1 MTEPNIAFVANLLAD
16 PSRAAM
22 CLSLAGGEARPA
34 GELAARAGISAQAAS
49 NHLAK
54 LIAGRLLRV
63 EQQGRWRY
71 YRLAGD
77 DVGHAVEALSVVA
90 PTLTPPPAVNGM
102 PDAARRLK
110 NARTCYRHLAG
121 RLGVALAD
129 AMIASRWI
137 EDEGHRYRVT
147 PTGAR
152 SLRGIGIDA
161 APRRAQA
168 PARRCIDWTER
179 RPHVA
184 GPVGTALA
192 QVALDRGWVRRLR
205 GTRAITVTA
214 LGRTQLHK
222 VFNLRWED
230 RP

>member
-63 EQQGRWRY
+63 ERQGRWRY
-71 YRLAGD
+71 YRLAGA

-90 PTLTPPPAVNGM
+90 PVPAPSPAGNGM
-102 PDAARRLK
+102 ADTARRLK
-110 NARTCYRHLAG
+110 NARTCYGHLAG

-129 AMIASRWI
+129 ALIAQRWI
-137 EDEGHRYRVT
+137 EDDGHRYRVT
-147 PTGAR
+147 PTGTR
-152 SLRGIGIDA
+152 SLHALGIEVRS
-161 APRRAQA
+161 RRAEA

-184 GPVGTALA
+184 GPVGLALA
-192 QVALDRGWVRRLR
+192 KLALDRGWLRRVR
-205 GTRAITVTA
+205 GTRAVAVTG
-214 LGRTQLHK
+214 LGRTQLAK
-222 VFNLRWED
+222 AFNLRWEE

>member
-1 MTEPNIAFVANLLAD
+1 MNEPNIAFVANLLAD

-71 YRLAGD
+71 YRLNGA

-90 PTLTPPPAVNGM
+90 PSAAYAPAVNGTGE
-102 PDAARRLK
+102 AARRIR
-110 NARTCYRHLAG
+110 NARTCYSHLAG

-129 AMIASRWI
+129 ALLAERWI
-137 EDEGHRYRVT
+137 EDDGHRYRVT
-147 PTGAR
+147 PAGTR
-152 SLRGIGIDA
+152 SLHGIGIEV
-161 APRRAQA
+161 APRRTQP

-205 GTRAITVTA
+205 GTRAVAVTP
-214 LGRTQLHK
+214 LGRTQLAK
-222 VFNLRWED
+222 VFNLRWEEHS
-230 RP
+230 